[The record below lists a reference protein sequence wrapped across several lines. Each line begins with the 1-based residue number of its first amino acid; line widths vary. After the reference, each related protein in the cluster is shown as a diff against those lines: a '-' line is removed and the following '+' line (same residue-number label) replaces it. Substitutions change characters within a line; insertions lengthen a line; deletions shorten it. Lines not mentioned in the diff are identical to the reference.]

1 MTDEGAV
8 RQLSGGVAIPELVR
22 RVLAGS
28 SAEWH
33 GGAAHAG
40 DLSMQHAQVSDRGRR
55 ALTRLES
62 AWTGSGADAARDH
75 IMPAVEATYQASS
88 TYESNARTLT
98 DTAGAFDRLKSEV
111 VPMPDQPPTRGLWDS
126 ITPWDTDTEDEINQ
140 YRELEQQNRR
150 VYEAYEQYTRSASGQ
165 MINDY
170 GQLDDF
176 GSDDASKDTSGFE
189 RSAESELRTLD
200 RRQVSDDTGTR
211 NTTADRAET
220 DASRDS
226 ERSAADSG
234 QERDALTDERPGSH
248 EGSDSSDPSLTRT
261 HPGGEFTG
269 GRAGDAVTSS
279 SSPTSSTSST
289 SLSGY
294 QPPADSTYRP
304 SAYQPSQF
312 NPAVQPVSTGS
323 QSPLPIAGG
332 APVGGSGTASGS
344 GVAAGGVR
352 PGAGPAGGTPGAG
365 RGSGAAPFG
374 SSPSPAQ
381 GPNRPGAG
389 GPAGRAGAAPMGAMG
404 GAGGRG
410 QGTEDSEH
418 QRNYV
423 QDTDE
428 AFSFDGDDE
437 LRDPQTGQMIMPPT
451 IGE

>member
-22 RVLAGS
+22 RVLAGN

-33 GGAAHAG
+33 GGAACAG
-40 DLSMQHAQVSDRGRR
+40 ELSTEHAQVSDRGRR

-62 AWTGSGADAARDH
+62 AWTGSGADAARDR

-126 ITPWDTDTEDEINQ
+126 ITPWDTDTEDEINR

-165 MINDY
+165 VINDY

-176 GSDDASKDTSGFE
+176 DSDVTVKDTRGFE

-200 RRQVSDDTGTR
+200 RRQVTDDTGTR
-211 NTTADRAET
+211 NTTADTAEK

-226 ERSAADSG
+226 GRSADDPADSG
-234 QERDALTDERPGSH
+234 QERDAPTGERRGSH
-248 EGSDSSDPSLTRT
+248 EGSGSGDPSPARA
-261 HPGGEFTG
+261 HAGGEFTG
-269 GRAGDAVTSS
+269 GRAGDAVTS
-279 SSPTSSTSST
+279 PTSST

-312 NPAVQPVSTGS
+312 IPAAQPASTGS

-332 APVGGSGTASGS
+332 APVGGSGSASGS

-381 GPNRPGAG
+381 GMNRPGAG
-389 GPAGRAGAAPMGAMG
+389 GPAGRAGSAPMGAMG

-410 QGTEDSEH
+410 QGAEDSEH